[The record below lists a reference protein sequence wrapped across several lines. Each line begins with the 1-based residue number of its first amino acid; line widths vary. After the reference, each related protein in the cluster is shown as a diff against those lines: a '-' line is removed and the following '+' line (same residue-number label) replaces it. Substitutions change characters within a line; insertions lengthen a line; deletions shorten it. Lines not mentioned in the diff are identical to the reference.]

1 MILLNSLIDI
11 GFTIL
16 MVTHNTEQSLEA
28 DKIIRIADGQIISVK
43 SNEVEAK

>member
-1 MILLNSLIDI
+1 MNLLKSLNDK
-11 GFTIL
+11 GYTIL